1 MSAFRAG
8 NSLIAAGPQASD
20 NNNEHSMFYTICTLI
35 SMFAML
41 AFLGFATMAI
51 NRNRKGRSLLRRIK
65 RRIAE

>member
-1 MSAFRAG
+1 
-8 NSLIAAGPQASD
+8 
-20 NNNEHSMFYTICTLI
+20 MFYTICTLI